1 MLKGLE
7 VSELSLSEVRRENE
21 KLRLDSTY
29 FSKPMLAAEKTVR
42 SYGAGHDELGALF
55 SRFSKGVFDI
65 NAKSYAAEG
74 VPFLRIG
81 NLRQGVI
88 DESNLAFIPESQH
101 QDEIKTELRRG
112 DIVLSKTAYPA
123 ASVVT
128 LERCNTSQDTIAT
141 TLSNYG
147 RETYRPEA
155 VVAYLNSAIGQRLL
169 WRQFQGNVQ
178 LHLSLEDGRKVPIPR
193 LSTAL
198 QDQIATLSQRSD
210 EARVVATTQLQKA
223 QATLSRAM
231 KLENWQPPEPL
242 SYVRNSSDA
251 FRAGRLDAEF
261 FSPKTN
267 AIRTVLKAK
276 GDLSLAD
283 VCTVGT
289 GYPWRSDAFI
299 ERGSTEGLPFVR
311 IRDCKPGG
319 LRGDELDRLPAS
331 YVLQEGQSAASAGD
345 LVVGMDGLK
354 WFYCS
359 LLLDQCY
366 VNQRVAWLH
375 SFDAGYPSAYLMTV
389 INSFLGQSQLLSQ
402 MTIAQTVGHITLDDL
417 RSLRIPVLD
426 QETRSAIADCVEQSL
441 TSKDRS
447 TQLLSAT
454 KRAVEIAI
462 EDSEAAALAYLD
474 GLDA

>member
-1 MLKGLE
+1 MLEGLE
-7 VSELSLSEVRRENE
+7 VTELRLSEVRRDNE
-21 KLRLDSTY
+21 KLRLDSAY
-29 FSKPMLAAEKTVR
+29 FAKPMLAAEKTVR

-65 NAKSYAAEG
+65 NAESYVSDG

-88 DESNLAFIPESQH
+88 DESNLAFIPETQH

-128 LERCNTSQDTIAT
+128 LARCNTSQDTIAT
-141 TLSNYG
+141 TLSDYG
-147 RETYRPEA
+147 RTTYRPEA
-155 VVAYLNSAIGQRLL
+155 VVAYLNSEIGQRLL

-178 LHLSLEDGRKVPIPR
+178 LHLSLDDGRKVPIPR
-193 LSTAL
+193 LSAGL
-198 QDQIATLSQRSD
+198 QDRIATLSKRSV
-210 EARVVATTQLQKA
+210 EAREVAATQTQHA
-223 QATLSRAM
+223 QAMLLREM
-231 KLENWQPPEPL
+231 NLEDWQPPEPL
-242 SYVRNSSDA
+242 SYVRNSRDA
-251 FRAGRLDAEF
+251 LSAGRLDAEF

-267 AIRTVLKAK
+267 AIRAVLKAK
-276 GDLSLAD
+276 GDLALAD

-299 ERGSTEGLPFVR
+299 ERGSTEGAPFVR

-331 YVLQEGQSAASAGD
+331 YVLQEGQSAASTGD

-359 LLLDQCY
+359 VLLDSCY

-389 INSFLGQSQLLSQ
+389 INAFLGQSQLLSQ

-426 QETRSAIADCVEQSL
+426 QKIRFAIAEHVAQSL
-441 TSKDRS
+441 ASKDRS
-447 TQLLSAT
+447 IQLLDAA
-454 KRAVEIAI
+454 KRAIEMAI

-474 GLDA
+474 GVDA